1 MRRET
6 EIFQVDAFT
15 DQPYQGNPAGVCI
28 LGEPAI
34 DSWMQHVAREMNVS
48 ETAFLVKRDEGYEIR
63 YFTPQTEVPI
73 CGHATL
79 SSAHILWEQE
89 LVGADDEIVFHSKAG
104 LLRASNED
112 SWVCLDFPA
121 RPVTPTN
128 RPEGIEESLGT
139 VPKEVYRIEAGGYL
153 AELES
158 DDAIRALRP
167 NFELMRQRGFGGIV
181 ATAKSTSPLVD
192 FVSRYFH
199 PEIGI
204 NEDPVTG
211 VAHCSLAPF
220 WYGKLGKAELDCYQ
234 ASARG
239 GFLKVRAKGDRVDIL
254 GKAVTV
260 IQGTILYSF

>member
-28 LGEPAI
+28 LDEPAI
-34 DSWMQHVAREMNVS
+34 YSWMQHVAREMNVS
-48 ETAFLVKRDEGYEIR
+48 ETAFLVKAEEGYEIR
-63 YFTPQTEVPI
+63 YFTPLTEVPI

-79 SSAHILWEQE
+79 SSAHILWEQG
-89 LVGADDEIVFHSKAG
+89 LVGEDDAIVFHAKAG
-104 LLRASNED
+104 VLRASNED

-121 RPVTPTN
+121 RPVTPSDS
-128 RPEGIEESLGT
+128 PKGFKEALGT
-139 VPKEVYRIEAGGYL
+139 VPKDVYRIEAGGFL

-167 NFELMRQRGFGGIV
+167 NFELMRQGDFGGIV

-220 WYGKLGKAELDCYQ
+220 WSEKLGKAELDCYQ

-239 GFLKVRAKGDRVDIL
+239 GFLKVRAKDNRVDIL

-260 IQGTILYSF
+260 IRGNILYSF